1 MRKGFY
7 TKLAASNIKKNS
19 RTYIPYIIT
28 CIITAAMF
36 YIINSLSNNES
47 IKKLYGGETILITLG
62 YGTYVTAIF
71 AFIFLFYTNS
81 FLMKR
86 RKKEFGVLNILGM
99 EKRHISKVLL
109 LENIYIAFIT
119 MLLGIIIG
127 MVLDKAMFLILTK
140 MLGAEHS
147 PGFYISKEALI
158 HTVILFGIIFF
169 CIYLNSLRQIHL
181 SKPIELLNGGNV
193 GEKEPK
199 TKWFMAILGVI
210 CLAVGYYIS
219 VTSKNPVESLSSFLI
234 AVILVIAGTYL
245 IFIAGSIA
253 FLKSLRK
260 NKRYYYKTKHFT
272 AVSGMIYRM
281 KQNAVGLANICI
293 LSTMVLI
300 MISSTSSLVVGTN
313 DLVKTRYPNDITIYS
328 EDIDNE
334 KNIETMKNV
343 KQFLNDSKS
352 DVKNEIE
359 YSYID
364 FSVLKNKNQFYY
376 PENTNKMNMSDLD
389 KINTVFM
396 ISLDDYNSINSE
408 NETLNENEVLIYSR
422 RKEYEYS
429 TIQLFDTKYN
439 VKKNIKQAI
448 NNGRFFSNNL
458 TESIQIVVKD
468 RSILDKI
475 NNYLNENFKEDP
487 KEEQDLKEE
496 PAFKYLYGFDING
509 SEDSIKSLYNDI
521 KKLLKESNFIGDSEC
536 GQIQR
541 EGIKGLYGG
550 MFFLGIFLGSIFTM
564 ATILIIYYK
573 QISEGYEDK
582 ERFRI
587 MQNVGMS
594 HAEVKRSIH
603 SQIMTVFFMP
613 LIMAGIHVAFA
624 FPIVKQIL
632 MMLNLTNTRLYIIC
646 TIVCFVAFTII
657 YAVIYSL
664 TAKIYYHIVS
674 TRD

>member
-7 TKLAASNIKKNS
+7 IKLAASNIKKNS

-293 LSTMVLI
+293 LSTMVLV
-300 MISSTSSLVVGTN
+300 MISSTSSLVFGMN

-328 EDIDNE
+328 ENINNKENVEALE
-334 KNIETMKNV
+334 KVQKVIK
-343 KQFLNDSKS
+343 DSKS
-352 DVKNEIE
+352 DVNNEIE
-359 YSYID
+359 YSYIVLA
-364 FSVLKNKNQFYY
+364 VLKNKNKFYV
-376 PENTNKMNMSDLD
+376 PENFNKMSMSDLN
-389 KINTVFM
+389 KCNNILMT
-396 ISLDDYNSINSE
+396 SLDDYNSINSE
-408 NETLNENEVLIYSR
+408 NETLNDDEILIYSR

-429 TIQLFDTKYN
+429 TIQLFDTKYS
-439 VKKNIKQAI
+439 VKKKIKKPI
-448 NNGRFFSNNL
+448 DNGPFFSNNL
-458 TESIQIVVKD
+458 TESIQIVVKNK
-468 RSILDKI
+468 SILDEM
-475 NNYLNENFKEDP
+475 NNYLNENFKEEL
-487 KEEQDLKEE
+487 EEESAL
-496 PAFKYLYGFDING
+496 KYLYGFDING

>member
-7 TKLAASNIKKNS
+7 IKLAASNIKKNS

-293 LSTMVLI
+293 LSTMVLV
-300 MISSTSSLVVGTN
+300 MISSTSSLVFGMN

-328 EDIDNE
+328 ENINNKENVEALE
-334 KNIETMKNV
+334 KVQKVIK
-343 KQFLNDSKS
+343 DSKS
-352 DVKNEIE
+352 DVNNEIE
-359 YSYID
+359 YSYIVLA
-364 FSVLKNKNQFYY
+364 VLKNKNKFYV
-376 PENTNKMNMSDLD
+376 PENFNKMSMSDLN
-389 KINTVFM
+389 KCNNILMT
-396 ISLDDYNSINSE
+396 SLDDYNSINSE
-408 NETLNENEVLIYSR
+408 NETLNDDEILIYSR

-429 TIQLFDTKYN
+429 TIQLFDTKYS
-439 VKKNIKQAI
+439 VKKKIKKPI
-448 NNGRFFSNNL
+448 DNGPFFSNNL
-458 TESIQIVVKD
+458 TESIQIVVKNK
-468 RSILDKI
+468 SILDEM
-475 NNYLNENFKEDP
+475 NNYLNENFKEEL
-487 KEEQDLKEE
+487 EEESAL
-496 PAFKYLYGFDING
+496 KYLYGFDING
-509 SEDSIKSLYNDI
+509 SEDSINSLYNDI
-521 KKLLKESNFIGDSEC
+521 KKILKDNNFKGDSEC
-536 GQIQR
+536 KQIQR
-541 EGIKGLYGG
+541 DGLKGLYGG

>member
-119 MLLGIIIG
+119 ILLGIIIG

-300 MISSTSSLVVGTN
+300 MISSTSSLVFGMN

-328 EDIDNE
+328 ENINNKENVEALE
-334 KNIETMKNV
+334 KVQKVIK
-343 KQFLNDSKS
+343 DSKS
-352 DVKNEIE
+352 DVNNEIE
-359 YSYID
+359 YSYIVLA
-364 FSVLKNKNQFYY
+364 VLKNKNKFYV
-376 PENTNKMNMSDLD
+376 PENFNKMSMSDLN
-389 KINTVFM
+389 KCNNILMT
-396 ISLDDYNSINSE
+396 SLDDYNSINSE
-408 NETLNENEVLIYSR
+408 NETLNDDEILIYSR

-429 TIQLFDTKYN
+429 TIQLFDTKYS
-439 VKKNIKQAI
+439 VKKKIKKPI
-448 NNGRFFSNNL
+448 DNGPFFSNNL
-458 TESIQIVVKD
+458 TESIQIVVKNK
-468 RSILDKI
+468 SILDEM
-475 NNYLNENFKEDP
+475 NNYLNENFKEEL
-487 KEEQDLKEE
+487 EEESAL
-496 PAFKYLYGFDING
+496 KYLYGFDING
-509 SEDSIKSLYNDI
+509 SEDSINSLYNDI
-521 KKLLKESNFIGDSEC
+521 KKILKDNNFKGDSEC
-536 GQIQR
+536 KQIQR
-541 EGIKGLYGG
+541 DGLKGLYGG

>member
-1 MRKGFY
+1 
-7 TKLAASNIKKNS
+7 
-19 RTYIPYIIT
+19 
-28 CIITAAMF
+28 
-36 YIINSLSNNES
+36 
-47 IKKLYGGETILITLG
+47 
-62 YGTYVTAIF
+62 
-71 AFIFLFYTNS
+71 
-81 FLMKR
+81 
-86 RKKEFGVLNILGM
+86 
-99 EKRHISKVLL
+99 
-109 LENIYIAFIT
+109 
-119 MLLGIIIG
+119 
-127 MVLDKAMFLILTK
+127 
-140 MLGAEHS
+140 
-147 PGFYISKEALI
+147 
-158 HTVILFGIIFF
+158 
-169 CIYLNSLRQIHL
+169 
-181 SKPIELLNGGNV
+181 
-193 GEKEPK
+193 
-199 TKWFMAILGVI
+199 
-210 CLAVGYYIS
+210 
-219 VTSKNPVESLSSFLI
+219 
-234 AVILVIAGTYL
+234 
-245 IFIAGSIA
+245 
-253 FLKSLRK
+253 
-260 NKRYYYKTKHFT
+260 
-272 AVSGMIYRM
+272 
-281 KQNAVGLANICI
+281 
-293 LSTMVLI
+293 MVLI
-300 MISSTSSLVVGTN
+300 MISSTRSLVVGMN

-334 KNIETMKNV
+334 KNIETIKNV

-422 RKEYEYS
+422 RNEYEYS

-468 RSILDKI
+468 RSVLDKI

-509 SEDSIKSLYNDI
+509 SEDSKKSLYNDI

>member
-219 VTSKNPVESLSSFLI
+219 VTSKNPVESLNSFLI

-293 LSTMVLI
+293 LSTMVLV
-300 MISSTSSLVVGTN
+300 MISSTSSLVFGMN

-328 EDIDNE
+328 ENINNKENVEALE
-334 KNIETMKNV
+334 KVQKVIK
-343 KQFLNDSKS
+343 DSKS
-352 DVKNEIE
+352 DVNNEIE
-359 YSYID
+359 YSYIVLA
-364 FSVLKNKNQFYY
+364 VLKNKNKFYV
-376 PENTNKMNMSDLD
+376 PENFNKMSMSDLN
-389 KINTVFM
+389 KCNNILMT
-396 ISLDDYNSINSE
+396 SLDDYNSINSE
-408 NETLNENEVLIYSR
+408 NETLNDDEILIYSR

-429 TIQLFDTKYN
+429 TIQLFDTKYS
-439 VKKNIKQAI
+439 VKKKIKKPI
-448 NNGRFFSNNL
+448 DNGPFFSNNL
-458 TESIQIVVKD
+458 TESIQIVVKNK
-468 RSILDKI
+468 SILDEM
-475 NNYLNENFKEDP
+475 NNYLNENFKEEL
-487 KEEQDLKEE
+487 EEESAL
-496 PAFKYLYGFDING
+496 KYLYGFDING
-509 SEDSIKSLYNDI
+509 SEDSINSLYNDI
-521 KKLLKESNFIGDSEC
+521 KKILKDNNFKGDSEC
-536 GQIQR
+536 KQIQR
-541 EGIKGLYGG
+541 DGLKGLYGG

-632 MMLNLTNTRLYIIC
+632 MMLNLTNTRLYIIF

>member
-7 TKLAASNIKKNS
+7 TKLAANNIKKNS

-36 YIINSLSNNES
+36 YIINSLSNNKS
-47 IKKLYGGETILITLG
+47 IEKLYGGETILLTLS

-99 EKRHISKVLL
+99 EKRHISKVLFF
-109 LENIYIAFIT
+109 ENIYIAVIT
-119 MLLGIIIG
+119 ILSGIIIAI
-127 MVLDKAMFLILTK
+127 VLDKAMFLLLTK
-140 MLGAEHS
+140 MLGAEYS

-158 HTVILFGIIFF
+158 HTIILFSIIFL
-169 CIYLNSLRQIHL
+169 CIYINSLRQIHL

-199 TKWFMAILGVI
+199 TKWFMAIIGVI

-219 VTSKNPVESLSSFLI
+219 ITSKNPVQSLNLFFI

-300 MISSTSSLVVGTN
+300 MISSTCSLVVGMS
-313 DLVKTRYPNDITIYS
+313 DLVKTRYPNDITIYYK
-328 EDIDNE
+328 DTDNE
-334 KNIETMKNV
+334 NNNEIIKNV
-343 KQFLNDSKS
+343 QKFIKDSKS

-364 FSVLKNKNQFYY
+364 FAVLKNKNKFYY
-376 PENTNKMNMSDLD
+376 PENSNNISMSDLE
-389 KINTVFM
+389 KANSVFM
-396 ISLDDYNSINSE
+396 ITLEDYNNVNSE
-408 NETLNENEVLIYSR
+408 NETLKENEVLIYSR

-439 VKKNIKQAI
+439 VKKNIKKPV
-448 NNGRFFSNNL
+448 NNGQYFSNNL
-458 TESIQIVVKD
+458 TGSIQVVVKD
-468 RSILDKI
+468 KSIIEDV
-475 NNYLNENFKEDP
+475 NNYINANFKEDLV
-487 KEEQDLKEE
+487 EESALKH
-496 PAFKYLYGFDING
+496 LYGFDING
-509 SEDSIKSLYNDI
+509 SEDSKKSLYNDI
-521 KKLLKESNFIGDSEC
+521 KKFLKENNFTGDSEC
-536 GQIQR
+536 RQIQR
-541 EGIKGLYGG
+541 AGIKGLYGG

-564 ATILIIYYK
+564 AAILIIYYK

-594 HAEVKRSIH
+594 HSEVKRSIH

-613 LIMAGIHVAFA
+613 LIMAGIHIAFA

-632 MMLNLTNTRLYIIC
+632 MMLNLTNTGLYIIC
-646 TIVCFVAFTII
+646 TIGCFAAFAFI

-664 TAKIYYHIVS
+664 TAKIYYRIVS
-674 TRD
+674 THD

>member
-219 VTSKNPVESLSSFLI
+219 VTSKNPVESLNSFLI

-300 MISSTSSLVVGTN
+300 MISSTSSLVVGMN

-334 KNIETMKNV
+334 KNIETIKNV

-352 DVKNEIE
+352 DVNNEIE
-359 YSYID
+359 YSYIVLA
-364 FSVLKNKNQFYY
+364 VLKNKNKFYV
-376 PENTNKMNMSDLD
+376 PENFNKMSMSDLN
-389 KINTVFM
+389 KCNNILMT
-396 ISLDDYNSINSE
+396 SLDDYNSINSE
-408 NETLNENEVLIYSR
+408 NETLNDDEILIYSR

-429 TIQLFDTKYN
+429 TIQLFDTKYS
-439 VKKNIKQAI
+439 VKKKIKKPI
-448 NNGRFFSNNL
+448 DNGPFFSNNL
-458 TESIQIVVKD
+458 TESIQIVVKNK
-468 RSILDKI
+468 SILDEM
-475 NNYLNENFKEDP
+475 NNYLNENFKEEL
-487 KEEQDLKEE
+487 EEESAL
-496 PAFKYLYGFDING
+496 KYLYGFDING
-509 SEDSIKSLYNDI
+509 SEDSKKSLYNDI

>member
-127 MVLDKAMFLILTK
+127 IVLDKAMFLILTK

-293 LSTMVLI
+293 LSTMVLV
-300 MISSTSSLVVGTN
+300 MISSTSSLVFGMN

-328 EDIDNE
+328 ENINNKENVEALE
-334 KNIETMKNV
+334 KVQKVIK
-343 KQFLNDSKS
+343 DSKS
-352 DVKNEIE
+352 DVNNEIE
-359 YSYID
+359 YSYIVLA
-364 FSVLKNKNQFYY
+364 VLKNKNKFYV
-376 PENTNKMNMSDLD
+376 PENFNKMSMSDLN
-389 KINTVFM
+389 KCNNILMT
-396 ISLDDYNSINSE
+396 SLDDYNSINSE
-408 NETLNENEVLIYSR
+408 NETLNDDEILIYSR

-429 TIQLFDTKYN
+429 TIQLFDTKYS
-439 VKKNIKQAI
+439 VKKKIKKPI
-448 NNGRFFSNNL
+448 DNGPFFSNNL
-458 TESIQIVVKD
+458 TESIQIVVKNK
-468 RSILDKI
+468 SILDEM
-475 NNYLNENFKEDP
+475 NNYLNENFKEEL
-487 KEEQDLKEE
+487 EEESAL
-496 PAFKYLYGFDING
+496 KYLYGFDING
-509 SEDSIKSLYNDI
+509 SEDSKKSLYNDI

>member
-300 MISSTSSLVVGTN
+300 MISSTSSLVVGMN

-334 KNIETMKNV
+334 KNIETIKNV

-364 FSVLKNKNQFYY
+364 FSVLKNKNQFYV
-376 PENTNKMNMSDLD
+376 PENFNKMSMSDLN
-389 KINTVFM
+389 KCNNILMT
-396 ISLDDYNSINSE
+396 SLDDYNSINSE
-408 NETLNENEVLIYSR
+408 NETLNDDEILIYSR

-429 TIQLFDTKYN
+429 TIQLFDTKYS
-439 VKKNIKQAI
+439 VKKKIKKPI
-448 NNGRFFSNNL
+448 DNGPFFSNNL
-458 TESIQIVVKD
+458 TESIQIVVKNK
-468 RSILDKI
+468 SILDEM
-475 NNYLNENFKEDP
+475 NNYLNENFKEEL
-487 KEEQDLKEE
+487 EEESAL
-496 PAFKYLYGFDING
+496 KYLYGFDING
-509 SEDSIKSLYNDI
+509 SEDSINSLYNDI
-521 KKLLKESNFIGDSEC
+521 KKILKDNNFKGDSEC
-536 GQIQR
+536 KQIQR
-541 EGIKGLYGG
+541 DGLKGLYGG

>member
-1 MRKGFY
+1 
-7 TKLAASNIKKNS
+7 
-19 RTYIPYIIT
+19 
-28 CIITAAMF
+28 
-36 YIINSLSNNES
+36 
-47 IKKLYGGETILITLG
+47 
-62 YGTYVTAIF
+62 
-71 AFIFLFYTNS
+71 
-81 FLMKR
+81 
-86 RKKEFGVLNILGM
+86 
-99 EKRHISKVLL
+99 
-109 LENIYIAFIT
+109 
-119 MLLGIIIG
+119 

-293 LSTMVLI
+293 LSTMVLV
-300 MISSTSSLVVGTN
+300 MISSTSSLVFGMN

-328 EDIDNE
+328 ENINNKENVEALE
-334 KNIETMKNV
+334 KVQKVIK
-343 KQFLNDSKS
+343 DSKS
-352 DVKNEIE
+352 DVNNEIE
-359 YSYID
+359 YSYIVLA
-364 FSVLKNKNQFYY
+364 VLKNKNKFYV
-376 PENTNKMNMSDLD
+376 PENFNKMSMSDLN
-389 KINTVFM
+389 KCNNILMT
-396 ISLDDYNSINSE
+396 SLDDYNSINSE
-408 NETLNENEVLIYSR
+408 NETLNDDEILIYSR

-429 TIQLFDTKYN
+429 TIQLFDTKYS
-439 VKKNIKQAI
+439 VKKKIKKPI
-448 NNGRFFSNNL
+448 DNGPFFSNNL
-458 TESIQIVVKD
+458 TESIQIVVKNK
-468 RSILDKI
+468 SILDEM
-475 NNYLNENFKEDP
+475 NNYLNENFKEEL
-487 KEEQDLKEE
+487 EEESAL
-496 PAFKYLYGFDING
+496 KYLYGFDING
-509 SEDSIKSLYNDI
+509 SEDSKKSLYNDI

>member
-293 LSTMVLI
+293 LSTMVLV
-300 MISSTSSLVVGTN
+300 MISSTSSLVFGMN
-313 DLVKTRYPNDITIYS
+313 DLVKTRYPNDITIHS
-328 EDIDNE
+328 ENINNKENVEALE
-334 KNIETMKNV
+334 KVQKVIK
-343 KQFLNDSKS
+343 DSKS
-352 DVKNEIE
+352 DVNNEIE
-359 YSYID
+359 YSYIVLA
-364 FSVLKNKNQFYY
+364 VLKNKNKFYV
-376 PENTNKMNMSDLD
+376 PENFNKMSMSDLN
-389 KINTVFM
+389 KCNNILMT
-396 ISLDDYNSINSE
+396 SLDDYNSINSE
-408 NETLNENEVLIYSR
+408 NETLNDDEILIYSR

-429 TIQLFDTKYN
+429 TIQLFDTKYS
-439 VKKNIKQAI
+439 VKKKIKKPI
-448 NNGRFFSNNL
+448 DNGPFFSNNL
-458 TESIQIVVKD
+458 TESIQIVVKNK
-468 RSILDKI
+468 SILDEM
-475 NNYLNENFKEDP
+475 NNYLNENFKEEL
-487 KEEQDLKEE
+487 EEESAL
-496 PAFKYLYGFDING
+496 KYLYGFDING
-509 SEDSIKSLYNDI
+509 SEDSKKSLYNDI

>member
-7 TKLAASNIKKNS
+7 IKLAASNIKKNS

-300 MISSTSSLVVGTN
+300 MISSTSSLVVGMN

-334 KNIETMKNV
+334 KNIETIKNV

-352 DVKNEIE
+352 DVNNEIE
-359 YSYID
+359 YSYIVLA
-364 FSVLKNKNQFYY
+364 VLKNKNKFYV
-376 PENTNKMNMSDLD
+376 PENFNKMSMSDLN
-389 KINTVFM
+389 KCNNILMT
-396 ISLDDYNSINSE
+396 SLDDYNSINSE
-408 NETLNENEVLIYSR
+408 NETLNDDEILIYSR

-429 TIQLFDTKYN
+429 TIQLFDTKYS
-439 VKKNIKQAI
+439 VKKKIKKPI
-448 NNGRFFSNNL
+448 DNGPFFSNNL
-458 TESIQIVVKD
+458 TESIQIVVKNK
-468 RSILDKI
+468 SILDEM
-475 NNYLNENFKEDP
+475 NNYLNENFKEEL
-487 KEEQDLKEE
+487 EEESAL
-496 PAFKYLYGFDING
+496 KYLYGFDING
-509 SEDSIKSLYNDI
+509 SEDSKKSLYNDI

>member
-47 IKKLYGGETILITLG
+47 IKKLYGGETILITLS

-234 AVILVIAGTYL
+234 AVILAIAGTYL

-293 LSTMVLI
+293 LSTMVLV
-300 MISSTSSLVVGTN
+300 MISSTSSLVFGMN

-328 EDIDNE
+328 ENINNKENVEALE
-334 KNIETMKNV
+334 KVQKVIK
-343 KQFLNDSKS
+343 DSKS
-352 DVKNEIE
+352 DVNNEIE
-359 YSYID
+359 YSYIVLA
-364 FSVLKNKNQFYY
+364 VLKNKNKFYV
-376 PENTNKMNMSDLD
+376 PENFNKMSMSDLN
-389 KINTVFM
+389 KCNNILMT
-396 ISLDDYNSINSE
+396 SLDDYNSINSE
-408 NETLNENEVLIYSR
+408 NETLNDDEILIYSR

-429 TIQLFDTKYN
+429 TIQLFDTKYS
-439 VKKNIKQAI
+439 VKKKIKKPI
-448 NNGRFFSNNL
+448 DNGPFFSNNL
-458 TESIQIVVKD
+458 TESIQIVVKNK
-468 RSILDKI
+468 SILDEM
-475 NNYLNENFKEDP
+475 NNYLNENFKEEL
-487 KEEQDLKEE
+487 EEESAL
-496 PAFKYLYGFDING
+496 KYLYGFDING
-509 SEDSIKSLYNDI
+509 SEDSKKSLYNDI

>member
-7 TKLAASNIKKNS
+7 IKLAASNIKKNS

-293 LSTMVLI
+293 LSTMVLV
-300 MISSTSSLVVGTN
+300 MISSTSSLVFGMN

-328 EDIDNE
+328 ENINNKENVEALE
-334 KNIETMKNV
+334 KVQKVIK
-343 KQFLNDSKS
+343 DSKS
-352 DVKNEIE
+352 DVNNEIE
-359 YSYID
+359 YSYIVLA
-364 FSVLKNKNQFYY
+364 VLKNKNKFYV
-376 PENTNKMNMSDLD
+376 PENFNKMSMSDLN
-389 KINTVFM
+389 KCNNILMT
-396 ISLDDYNSINSE
+396 SLDDYNSINSE
-408 NETLNENEVLIYSR
+408 NETLNDDEILIYSR

-429 TIQLFDTKYN
+429 TIQLFDTKYS
-439 VKKNIKQAI
+439 VKKKIKKPI
-448 NNGRFFSNNL
+448 DNGPFFSNNL
-458 TESIQIVVKD
+458 TESIQIVVKNK
-468 RSILDKI
+468 SILDEM
-475 NNYLNENFKEDP
+475 NNYLNENFKEEL
-487 KEEQDLKEE
+487 EEESAL
-496 PAFKYLYGFDING
+496 KYLYGFDING
-509 SEDSIKSLYNDI
+509 SEDSKKSLYNDI

>member
-7 TKLAASNIKKNS
+7 IKLAASNIKKNS

-219 VTSKNPVESLSSFLI
+219 VTSKNPVESLNSFLI

-300 MISSTSSLVVGTN
+300 MISSTSSLVVGMN

-334 KNIETMKNV
+334 KNIETIKNV

-352 DVKNEIE
+352 DVNNEIE
-359 YSYID
+359 YSYIVLA
-364 FSVLKNKNQFYY
+364 VLKNKNKFYV
-376 PENTNKMNMSDLD
+376 PENFNKMSMSDLN
-389 KINTVFM
+389 KCNNILMT
-396 ISLDDYNSINSE
+396 SLDDYNSINSE
-408 NETLNENEVLIYSR
+408 NETLNDDEILIYSR

-429 TIQLFDTKYN
+429 TIQLFDTKYS
-439 VKKNIKQAI
+439 VKKKIKKPI
-448 NNGRFFSNNL
+448 DNGPFFSNNL
-458 TESIQIVVKD
+458 TESIQIVVKNK
-468 RSILDKI
+468 SILDEM
-475 NNYLNENFKEDP
+475 NNYLNENFKEEL
-487 KEEQDLKEE
+487 EEESAL
-496 PAFKYLYGFDING
+496 KYLYGFDING
-509 SEDSIKSLYNDI
+509 SEDSKKSLYNDI

>member
-293 LSTMVLI
+293 LSTMVLV
-300 MISSTSSLVVGTN
+300 MISSTSSLVFGMN

-328 EDIDNE
+328 ENINNKENVEALE
-334 KNIETMKNV
+334 KVQKVIK
-343 KQFLNDSKS
+343 DSKS
-352 DVKNEIE
+352 DVNNEIE
-359 YSYID
+359 YSYIVLA
-364 FSVLKNKNQFYY
+364 VLKNKNKFYV
-376 PENTNKMNMSDLD
+376 PENFNKMSMSDLN
-389 KINTVFM
+389 KCNNILMT
-396 ISLDDYNSINSE
+396 SLDDYNSINSE
-408 NETLNENEVLIYSR
+408 NETLNDDEILIYSR

-429 TIQLFDTKYN
+429 TIQLFDTKYS
-439 VKKNIKQAI
+439 VKKKIKKPI
-448 NNGRFFSNNL
+448 DNGPFFSNNL
-458 TESIQIVVKD
+458 TESIQIVVKNK
-468 RSILDKI
+468 SILDEMNKL
-475 NNYLNENFKEDP
+475 LNENFKEEL
-487 KEEQDLKEE
+487 EEESAL
-496 PAFKYLYGFDING
+496 KYLYGFDING
-509 SEDSIKSLYNDI
+509 SEDSKKSLYNDI

>member
-1 MRKGFY
+1 
-7 TKLAASNIKKNS
+7 
-19 RTYIPYIIT
+19 
-28 CIITAAMF
+28 
-36 YIINSLSNNES
+36 
-47 IKKLYGGETILITLG
+47 
-62 YGTYVTAIF
+62 
-71 AFIFLFYTNS
+71 
-81 FLMKR
+81 
-86 RKKEFGVLNILGM
+86 
-99 EKRHISKVLL
+99 
-109 LENIYIAFIT
+109 
-119 MLLGIIIG
+119 
-127 MVLDKAMFLILTK
+127 
-140 MLGAEHS
+140 
-147 PGFYISKEALI
+147 
-158 HTVILFGIIFF
+158 
-169 CIYLNSLRQIHL
+169 
-181 SKPIELLNGGNV
+181 
-193 GEKEPK
+193 
-199 TKWFMAILGVI
+199 
-210 CLAVGYYIS
+210 
-219 VTSKNPVESLSSFLI
+219 
-234 AVILVIAGTYL
+234 
-245 IFIAGSIA
+245 
-253 FLKSLRK
+253 
-260 NKRYYYKTKHFT
+260 
-272 AVSGMIYRM
+272 MIYRM

-300 MISSTSSLVVGTN
+300 MISSTSSLVVGMN

-334 KNIETMKNV
+334 KNIETIKNV

-422 RKEYEYS
+422 RNEYEYS

-439 VKKNIKQAI
+439 VKKNIKQSI

-468 RSILDKI
+468 RSVLDKI

-509 SEDSIKSLYNDI
+509 SEDSKKSLYNDI

>member
-47 IKKLYGGETILITLG
+47 IKKLYGGDTILITLG

-253 FLKSLRK
+253 FLKSLCK

-300 MISSTSSLVVGTN
+300 MISSTSSLVVGMN

-364 FSVLKNKNQFYY
+364 FSVLKNKNQFYV
-376 PENTNKMNMSDLD
+376 PENFNKMSMSDLN
-389 KINTVFM
+389 KCNNILMT
-396 ISLDDYNSINSE
+396 SLDDYNSINSE
-408 NETLNENEVLIYSR
+408 NETLNDDEILIYSR

-429 TIQLFDTKYN
+429 TIQLFDTKYS
-439 VKKNIKQAI
+439 VKKKIKKPI
-448 NNGRFFSNNL
+448 DNGPFFSNNL
-458 TESIQIVVKD
+458 TESIQIVVKNK
-468 RSILDKI
+468 SILDEM
-475 NNYLNENFKEDP
+475 NNYLNENFKEEL
-487 KEEQDLKEE
+487 EEESAL
-496 PAFKYLYGFDING
+496 KYLYGFDING
-509 SEDSIKSLYNDI
+509 SEDSINSLYNDI
-521 KKLLKESNFIGDSEC
+521 KKILKDNNFKGDSEC
-536 GQIQR
+536 KQIQR
-541 EGIKGLYGG
+541 DGLKGLYGG

>member
-7 TKLAASNIKKNS
+7 TKRAASNIKKNS

-293 LSTMVLI
+293 LSTMVLV
-300 MISSTSSLVVGTN
+300 MISSTSSLVFGMN

-328 EDIDNE
+328 ENINNKENVEALE
-334 KNIETMKNV
+334 KVQKVIK
-343 KQFLNDSKS
+343 DSKS
-352 DVKNEIE
+352 DVNNEIE
-359 YSYID
+359 YSYIVLA
-364 FSVLKNKNQFYY
+364 VLKNKNKFYV
-376 PENTNKMNMSDLD
+376 PENFNKMSMSDLN
-389 KINTVFM
+389 KCNNILMT
-396 ISLDDYNSINSE
+396 SLDDYNSINSE
-408 NETLNENEVLIYSR
+408 NETLNDDEILIYSR

-429 TIQLFDTKYN
+429 TIQLFDTKYS
-439 VKKNIKQAI
+439 VKKKIKKPI
-448 NNGRFFSNNL
+448 DNGPFFSNNL
-458 TESIQIVVKD
+458 TESIQIVVKNK
-468 RSILDKI
+468 SILDEM
-475 NNYLNENFKEDP
+475 NNYLNENFKEEL
-487 KEEQDLKEE
+487 EEESAL
-496 PAFKYLYGFDING
+496 KYLYGFDING
-509 SEDSIKSLYNDI
+509 SEDSKKSLYNDI

>member
-158 HTVILFGIIFF
+158 HTVIFFRHNFFF

-293 LSTMVLI
+293 LSTMVLV
-300 MISSTSSLVVGTN
+300 MISSTSSLVFGMN

-328 EDIDNE
+328 EN
-334 KNIETMKNV
+334 
-343 KQFLNDSKS
+343 
-352 DVKNEIE
+352 
-359 YSYID
+359 
-364 FSVLKNKNQFYY
+364 
-376 PENTNKMNMSDLD
+376 
-389 KINTVFM
+389 
-396 ISLDDYNSINSE
+396 
-408 NETLNENEVLIYSR
+408 
-422 RKEYEYS
+422 
-429 TIQLFDTKYN
+429 
-439 VKKNIKQAI
+439 I
-448 NNGRFFSNNL
+448 NNKENVEALEKVQKVIKRQ
-458 TESIQIVVKD
+458 QIRCK
-468 RSILDKI
+468 
-475 NNYLNENFKEDP
+475 
-487 KEEQDLKEE
+487 
-496 PAFKYLYGFDING
+496 
-509 SEDSIKSLYNDI
+509 
-521 KKLLKESNFIGDSEC
+521 
-536 GQIQR
+536 
-541 EGIKGLYGG
+541 
-550 MFFLGIFLGSIFTM
+550 
-564 ATILIIYYK
+564 
-573 QISEGYEDK
+573 
-582 ERFRI
+582 
-587 MQNVGMS
+587 
-594 HAEVKRSIH
+594 
-603 SQIMTVFFMP
+603 
-613 LIMAGIHVAFA
+613 
-624 FPIVKQIL
+624 
-632 MMLNLTNTRLYIIC
+632 
-646 TIVCFVAFTII
+646 
-657 YAVIYSL
+657 
-664 TAKIYYHIVS
+664 
-674 TRD
+674 

>member
-219 VTSKNPVESLSSFLI
+219 VTSKNPVESLNSFLI

-300 MISSTSSLVVGTN
+300 MISSTSSLVVGMN

-334 KNIETMKNV
+334 KNIETIKNV

-352 DVKNEIE
+352 DVNNEIE
-359 YSYID
+359 YSYIVLA
-364 FSVLKNKNQFYY
+364 VLKNKNKFYV
-376 PENTNKMNMSDLD
+376 PENFNKMSMSDLN
-389 KINTVFM
+389 KCNNILMT
-396 ISLDDYNSINSE
+396 SLDDYNSINSE
-408 NETLNENEVLIYSR
+408 NETLNDDEILIYSR

-429 TIQLFDTKYN
+429 TIQLFDTKYS
-439 VKKNIKQAI
+439 VKKKIKKPI
-448 NNGRFFSNNL
+448 DNGPFFSNNL
-458 TESIQIVVKD
+458 TESIQIVVKNK
-468 RSILDKI
+468 SILDEM
-475 NNYLNENFKEDP
+475 NNYLNENFKEEL
-487 KEEQDLKEE
+487 EEESAL
-496 PAFKYLYGFDING
+496 KYLYGFDING
-509 SEDSIKSLYNDI
+509 SEDSKKSLYNDI

-541 EGIKGLYGG
+541 EGIKGLYGV

>member
-293 LSTMVLI
+293 LSTMVLV
-300 MISSTSSLVVGTN
+300 MISSTSSLVFGMN

-328 EDIDNE
+328 ENINNKENVEALE
-334 KNIETMKNV
+334 KVQKVIK
-343 KQFLNDSKS
+343 DSKS
-352 DVKNEIE
+352 DVNNEIE
-359 YSYID
+359 YSYIVLA
-364 FSVLKNKNQFYY
+364 VLKNKNKFYV
-376 PENTNKMNMSDLD
+376 PENFNKMSMSDLN
-389 KINTVFM
+389 KCNNILMT
-396 ISLDDYNSINSE
+396 SLDDYNSINSE
-408 NETLNENEVLIYSR
+408 NETLNDDEILIYSR

-429 TIQLFDTKYN
+429 TIQLFDTKYS
-439 VKKNIKQAI
+439 VKKKIKKPI
-448 NNGRFFSNNL
+448 DNGPFFSNNL
-458 TESIQIVVKD
+458 TESIQIVVKNK
-468 RSILDKI
+468 SILDEM
-475 NNYLNENFKEDP
+475 NNYLNENFKEEL
-487 KEEQDLKEE
+487 EEESAL
-496 PAFKYLYGFDING
+496 KYLYGFDING
-509 SEDSIKSLYNDI
+509 SEDSINSLYNDI
-521 KKLLKESNFIGDSEC
+521 KKILKDNNFKGDSEC
-536 GQIQR
+536 KQIQR
-541 EGIKGLYGG
+541 DGLKGLYGG

>member
-1 MRKGFY
+1 
-7 TKLAASNIKKNS
+7 
-19 RTYIPYIIT
+19 
-28 CIITAAMF
+28 
-36 YIINSLSNNES
+36 
-47 IKKLYGGETILITLG
+47 
-62 YGTYVTAIF
+62 
-71 AFIFLFYTNS
+71 
-81 FLMKR
+81 
-86 RKKEFGVLNILGM
+86 M

-293 LSTMVLI
+293 LSTMVLV
-300 MISSTSSLVVGTN
+300 MISSTSSLVFGMN

-328 EDIDNE
+328 ENINNKENVEALE
-334 KNIETMKNV
+334 KVQKVIK
-343 KQFLNDSKS
+343 DSKS
-352 DVKNEIE
+352 DVNNEIE
-359 YSYID
+359 YSYIVLA
-364 FSVLKNKNQFYY
+364 VLKNKNKFYV
-376 PENTNKMNMSDLD
+376 PENFNKMSMSDLN
-389 KINTVFM
+389 KCNNILMT
-396 ISLDDYNSINSE
+396 SLDDYNSINSE
-408 NETLNENEVLIYSR
+408 NETLNDDEILIYSR

-429 TIQLFDTKYN
+429 TIQLFDTKYS
-439 VKKNIKQAI
+439 VKKKIKKPI
-448 NNGRFFSNNL
+448 DNGPFFSNNL
-458 TESIQIVVKD
+458 TESIQIVVKNK
-468 RSILDKI
+468 SILDEM
-475 NNYLNENFKEDP
+475 NNYLNENFKEEL
-487 KEEQDLKEE
+487 EEESAL
-496 PAFKYLYGFDING
+496 KYLYGFDING
-509 SEDSIKSLYNDI
+509 SEDSKKSLYNDI

>member
-140 MLGAEHS
+140 ILGAEHS

-293 LSTMVLI
+293 LSTMVLV
-300 MISSTSSLVVGTN
+300 MISSTSSLVFGMN

-328 EDIDNE
+328 ENINNKENVEALE
-334 KNIETMKNV
+334 KVQKVIK
-343 KQFLNDSKS
+343 DSKS
-352 DVKNEIE
+352 DVNNEIE
-359 YSYID
+359 YSYIVLA
-364 FSVLKNKNQFYY
+364 VLKNKNKFYV
-376 PENTNKMNMSDLD
+376 PENFNKMSMSDLN
-389 KINTVFM
+389 KCNNILMT
-396 ISLDDYNSINSE
+396 SLDDYNSINSE
-408 NETLNENEVLIYSR
+408 NETLNDDEILIYSR

-429 TIQLFDTKYN
+429 TIQLFDTKYS
-439 VKKNIKQAI
+439 VKKKIKKPI
-448 NNGRFFSNNL
+448 DNGPFFSNNL
-458 TESIQIVVKD
+458 TESIQIVVKNK
-468 RSILDKI
+468 SILDEM
-475 NNYLNENFKEDP
+475 NNYLNENFKEEL
-487 KEEQDLKEE
+487 EEESAL
-496 PAFKYLYGFDING
+496 KYLYGFDING
-509 SEDSIKSLYNDI
+509 SEDSKKSLYNDI

>member
-99 EKRHISKVLL
+99 EKRHILKVLL

-293 LSTMVLI
+293 LSTMVLV
-300 MISSTSSLVVGTN
+300 MISSTSSLVFGMN

-328 EDIDNE
+328 ENINNKENVEALE
-334 KNIETMKNV
+334 KVQKVIK
-343 KQFLNDSKS
+343 DSKS
-352 DVKNEIE
+352 DVNNEIE
-359 YSYID
+359 YSYIVLA
-364 FSVLKNKNQFYY
+364 VLKNKNKFYV
-376 PENTNKMNMSDLD
+376 PENFNKMSMSDLN
-389 KINTVFM
+389 KCNNILMT
-396 ISLDDYNSINSE
+396 SLDDYNSINSE
-408 NETLNENEVLIYSR
+408 NETLNDDEILIYSR

-429 TIQLFDTKYN
+429 TIQLFDTKYS
-439 VKKNIKQAI
+439 VKKKIKKPI
-448 NNGRFFSNNL
+448 DNGPFFSNNL
-458 TESIQIVVKD
+458 TESIQIVVKNK
-468 RSILDKI
+468 SILDEM
-475 NNYLNENFKEDP
+475 NNYLNENFKEEL
-487 KEEQDLKEE
+487 EEESAL
-496 PAFKYLYGFDING
+496 KYLYGFDING
-509 SEDSIKSLYNDI
+509 SEDSKKSLYNDI

>member
-219 VTSKNPVESLSSFLI
+219 VTSKNPVESLNSFLI

-300 MISSTSSLVVGTN
+300 MISSTSSLVVGMN

-334 KNIETMKNV
+334 KNIETIKNV

-364 FSVLKNKNQFYY
+364 FSVLKNKNQFYV
-376 PENTNKMNMSDLD
+376 PENFNKMSMSDLN
-389 KINTVFM
+389 KCNNILMT
-396 ISLDDYNSINSE
+396 SLDDYNSINSE
-408 NETLNENEVLIYSR
+408 NETLNDDEILIYSR

-429 TIQLFDTKYN
+429 TIQLFDTKYS
-439 VKKNIKQAI
+439 VKKKIKKPI
-448 NNGRFFSNNL
+448 DNGPFFSNNL
-458 TESIQIVVKD
+458 TESIQIVVKNK
-468 RSILDKI
+468 SILDEM
-475 NNYLNENFKEDP
+475 NNYLNENFKEEL
-487 KEEQDLKEE
+487 EEESAL
-496 PAFKYLYGFDING
+496 KYLYGFDING

>member
-300 MISSTSSLVVGTN
+300 MISSTSSLVVGMN

-328 EDIDNE
+328 ENINNKENVEALE
-334 KNIETMKNV
+334 KVQKVIK
-343 KQFLNDSKS
+343 DSKS
-352 DVKNEIE
+352 DVNNEIE
-359 YSYID
+359 YSYIVLA
-364 FSVLKNKNQFYY
+364 VLKNKNKFYV
-376 PENTNKMNMSDLD
+376 PENFNKMSMSDLN
-389 KINTVFM
+389 KCNNILMT
-396 ISLDDYNSINSE
+396 SLDDYNSINSE
-408 NETLNENEVLIYSR
+408 NETLNDDEILIYSR

-429 TIQLFDTKYN
+429 TIQLFDTKYS
-439 VKKNIKQAI
+439 VKKKIKKPI
-448 NNGRFFSNNL
+448 DNGPFFSNNL
-458 TESIQIVVKD
+458 TESIQIVVKNK
-468 RSILDKI
+468 SILDEM
-475 NNYLNENFKEDP
+475 NNYLNENFKEEL
-487 KEEQDLKEE
+487 EEESAL
-496 PAFKYLYGFDING
+496 KYLYGFDING
-509 SEDSIKSLYNDI
+509 SEDSKKSLYNDI

>member
-219 VTSKNPVESLSSFLI
+219 VTSKNPVESLNSFLI

-300 MISSTSSLVVGTN
+300 MISSTSSLVVGMN

-334 KNIETMKNV
+334 KNIETIKNV

-352 DVKNEIE
+352 DVNNEIE
-359 YSYID
+359 YSYIVLA
-364 FSVLKNKNQFYY
+364 VLKNKNKFYV
-376 PENTNKMNMSDLD
+376 PENFNKMSMSDLN
-389 KINTVFM
+389 KCNNILMT
-396 ISLDDYNSINSE
+396 SLDDYNSINSE
-408 NETLNENEVLIYSR
+408 NETLNDDEILIYSR

-429 TIQLFDTKYN
+429 TIQLFDTKYS
-439 VKKNIKQAI
+439 VKKKIKKPI
-448 NNGRFFSNNL
+448 DNGPFFSNNL
-458 TESIQIVVKD
+458 TESIQIVVKNK
-468 RSILDKI
+468 SILDEM
-475 NNYLNENFKEDP
+475 NNYLNENFKEEL
-487 KEEQDLKEE
+487 EEESAL
-496 PAFKYLYGFDING
+496 KYLYGFDING
-509 SEDSIKSLYNDI
+509 SEDSKKSLYNDI

-657 YAVIYSL
+657 YVVIYSL

>member
-293 LSTMVLI
+293 LSTMVLV
-300 MISSTSSLVVGTN
+300 MISSTSSLVFGMN

-328 EDIDNE
+328 ENINNKENVEALE
-334 KNIETMKNV
+334 KVQKVIK
-343 KQFLNDSKS
+343 DSKS
-352 DVKNEIE
+352 DVNNEIE
-359 YSYID
+359 YSYIVLA
-364 FSVLKNKNQFYY
+364 VLKNKNKFYV
-376 PENTNKMNMSDLD
+376 PENFNKMSMSDLN
-389 KINTVFM
+389 KCNNILMT
-396 ISLDDYNSINSE
+396 SLDDYNSINSE
-408 NETLNENEVLIYSR
+408 NETLNDDEILIYSR

-429 TIQLFDTKYN
+429 TIQLFDTKYS
-439 VKKNIKQAI
+439 VKKKIKKPI
-448 NNGRFFSNNL
+448 DNGPFFSNNL
-458 TESIQIVVKD
+458 TESIQIVVKNK
-468 RSILDKI
+468 SILDEM
-475 NNYLNENFKEDP
+475 NNYLNENFKEEL
-487 KEEQDLKEE
+487 EEESAL
-496 PAFKYLYGFDING
+496 KYLYGFDING
-509 SEDSIKSLYNDI
+509 SEDSKKSLYNDI

-657 YAVIYSL
+657 YAVINSL

>member
-293 LSTMVLI
+293 LSTMVLV
-300 MISSTSSLVVGTN
+300 MISSTSSLVFGMN

-328 EDIDNE
+328 ENINNKENVEALE
-334 KNIETMKNV
+334 KVQKVIK
-343 KQFLNDSKS
+343 DSKS
-352 DVKNEIE
+352 DVNNEIE
-359 YSYID
+359 YSYIVLA
-364 FSVLKNKNQFYY
+364 VLKNKNKFYV
-376 PENTNKMNMSDLD
+376 PENFNKMSMSDLN
-389 KINTVFM
+389 KCNNILMT
-396 ISLDDYNSINSE
+396 SLDDYNSINSE
-408 NETLNENEVLIYSR
+408 NETLNDDEILIYSR

-429 TIQLFDTKYN
+429 TIQLFDTKYS
-439 VKKNIKQAI
+439 VKKKIKKPI
-448 NNGRFFSNNL
+448 DNGPFFSNNL
-458 TESIQIVVKD
+458 TESIQIVVKNK
-468 RSILDKI
+468 SILDEM
-475 NNYLNENFKEDP
+475 NNYLNENFKEEL
-487 KEEQDLKEE
+487 EEESAL
-496 PAFKYLYGFDING
+496 KYLYGFDING
-509 SEDSIKSLYNDI
+509 SEDSINSLYNDI
-521 KKLLKESNFIGDSEC
+521 KKILKDNNFKGDSEC
-536 GQIQR
+536 KQIQR
-541 EGIKGLYGG
+541 DGLKGLYGG

-632 MMLNLTNTRLYIIC
+632 MMLNLTNTRLYIIF

>member
-293 LSTMVLI
+293 LSTMVLV
-300 MISSTSSLVVGTN
+300 MISSTSSLVFGMN

-328 EDIDNE
+328 ENINNKENVEALE
-334 KNIETMKNV
+334 KVQKVIK
-343 KQFLNDSKS
+343 DSKS
-352 DVKNEIE
+352 DVNNEIE
-359 YSYID
+359 YSYIVLA
-364 FSVLKNKNQFYY
+364 VLKNKNKFYV
-376 PENTNKMNMSDLD
+376 PENFNKMSMSDLN
-389 KINTVFM
+389 KCNNILMT
-396 ISLDDYNSINSE
+396 SLDDYNSINSE
-408 NETLNENEVLIYSR
+408 NETLNDDEILIYSR

-429 TIQLFDTKYN
+429 TIQLFDTKYS
-439 VKKNIKQAI
+439 VKKKIKKPI
-448 NNGRFFSNNL
+448 DNGPFFSNNL
-458 TESIQIVVKD
+458 TESIQIVVKNK
-468 RSILDKI
+468 SILDEM
-475 NNYLNENFKEDP
+475 NNYLNENFKEEL
-487 KEEQDLKEE
+487 EEESAL
-496 PAFKYLYGFDING
+496 KYLYGFDING

>member
-293 LSTMVLI
+293 LSTMVLV
-300 MISSTSSLVVGTN
+300 MISSTSSLVFGMN

-328 EDIDNE
+328 ENINNKENVEALE
-334 KNIETMKNV
+334 KVQKVIK
-343 KQFLNDSKS
+343 DSKS
-352 DVKNEIE
+352 DVNNEIE
-359 YSYID
+359 YSYIVLA
-364 FSVLKNKNQFYY
+364 VLKNKNKFYV
-376 PENTNKMNMSDLD
+376 PENFNKMSMSDLN
-389 KINTVFM
+389 KCNNILMT
-396 ISLDDYNSINSE
+396 SLDDYNSINSE
-408 NETLNENEVLIYSR
+408 NETLNDDEILIYSR

-429 TIQLFDTKYN
+429 TIQLFDTKYS
-439 VKKNIKQAI
+439 VKKKIKKPI
-448 NNGRFFSNNL
+448 DNGPFFSNNL
-458 TESIQIVVKD
+458 TESIQIVVKNK
-468 RSILDKI
+468 SILDEM
-475 NNYLNENFKEDP
+475 NNYLNENFKEEL
-487 KEEQDLKEE
+487 EEESAL
-496 PAFKYLYGFDING
+496 KYLYGFDING
-509 SEDSIKSLYNDI
+509 SEDSKKSLYNDI

-536 GQIQR
+536 VQIQR

>member
-1 MRKGFY
+1 
-7 TKLAASNIKKNS
+7 
-19 RTYIPYIIT
+19 
-28 CIITAAMF
+28 
-36 YIINSLSNNES
+36 
-47 IKKLYGGETILITLG
+47 
-62 YGTYVTAIF
+62 
-71 AFIFLFYTNS
+71 
-81 FLMKR
+81 
-86 RKKEFGVLNILGM
+86 
-99 EKRHISKVLL
+99 
-109 LENIYIAFIT
+109 
-119 MLLGIIIG
+119 
-127 MVLDKAMFLILTK
+127 
-140 MLGAEHS
+140 
-147 PGFYISKEALI
+147 
-158 HTVILFGIIFF
+158 
-169 CIYLNSLRQIHL
+169 
-181 SKPIELLNGGNV
+181 
-193 GEKEPK
+193 
-199 TKWFMAILGVI
+199 
-210 CLAVGYYIS
+210 
-219 VTSKNPVESLSSFLI
+219 
-234 AVILVIAGTYL
+234 
-245 IFIAGSIA
+245 
-253 FLKSLRK
+253 
-260 NKRYYYKTKHFT
+260 
-272 AVSGMIYRM
+272 MIYRM

-300 MISSTSSLVVGTN
+300 MISSTSSLVVGMN

-334 KNIETMKNV
+334 KNIETIKNV

-422 RKEYEYS
+422 RNEYEYS

-468 RSILDKI
+468 RSVLDKI

-509 SEDSIKSLYNDI
+509 SEDSKKSLYNDI

>member
-1 MRKGFY
+1 
-7 TKLAASNIKKNS
+7 
-19 RTYIPYIIT
+19 
-28 CIITAAMF
+28 
-36 YIINSLSNNES
+36 
-47 IKKLYGGETILITLG
+47 
-62 YGTYVTAIF
+62 
-71 AFIFLFYTNS
+71 
-81 FLMKR
+81 
-86 RKKEFGVLNILGM
+86 
-99 EKRHISKVLL
+99 
-109 LENIYIAFIT
+109 
-119 MLLGIIIG
+119 
-127 MVLDKAMFLILTK
+127 
-140 MLGAEHS
+140 
-147 PGFYISKEALI
+147 
-158 HTVILFGIIFF
+158 
-169 CIYLNSLRQIHL
+169 
-181 SKPIELLNGGNV
+181 
-193 GEKEPK
+193 
-199 TKWFMAILGVI
+199 
-210 CLAVGYYIS
+210 
-219 VTSKNPVESLSSFLI
+219 
-234 AVILVIAGTYL
+234 
-245 IFIAGSIA
+245 
-253 FLKSLRK
+253 
-260 NKRYYYKTKHFT
+260 
-272 AVSGMIYRM
+272 
-281 KQNAVGLANICI
+281 
-293 LSTMVLI
+293 MVLI
-300 MISSTSSLVVGTN
+300 MISSTSSLVVGMN

-334 KNIETMKNV
+334 KNIETIKNV

-422 RKEYEYS
+422 RNEYEYS

-468 RSILDKI
+468 RSVLDKI

-509 SEDSIKSLYNDI
+509 SEDSKKSLYNDI

>member
-119 MLLGIIIG
+119 ILLGIIIG

-300 MISSTSSLVVGTN
+300 MISSTSSLVVGMN

-334 KNIETMKNV
+334 KNIETIKNV

-352 DVKNEIE
+352 DVNNEIE
-359 YSYID
+359 YSYIVLA
-364 FSVLKNKNQFYY
+364 VLKNKNKFYV
-376 PENTNKMNMSDLD
+376 PENFNKMSMSDLN
-389 KINTVFM
+389 KCNNILMT
-396 ISLDDYNSINSE
+396 SLDDYNSINSE
-408 NETLNENEVLIYSR
+408 NETLNDDEILIYSR

-429 TIQLFDTKYN
+429 TIQLFDTKYS
-439 VKKNIKQAI
+439 VKKKIKKPI
-448 NNGRFFSNNL
+448 DNGPFFSNNL
-458 TESIQIVVKD
+458 TESIQIVVKNK
-468 RSILDKI
+468 SILDEM
-475 NNYLNENFKEDP
+475 NNYLNENFKEEL
-487 KEEQDLKEE
+487 EEESAL
-496 PAFKYLYGFDING
+496 KYLYGFDING
-509 SEDSIKSLYNDI
+509 SEDSKKSLYNDI

>member
-281 KQNAVGLANICI
+281 KHNAVGLANICI
-293 LSTMVLI
+293 LSTMVLV
-300 MISSTSSLVVGTN
+300 MISSTSSLVFGMN

-328 EDIDNE
+328 ENINNKENVEALE
-334 KNIETMKNV
+334 KVQKVIK
-343 KQFLNDSKS
+343 DSKS
-352 DVKNEIE
+352 DVNNEIE
-359 YSYID
+359 YSYIVLA
-364 FSVLKNKNQFYY
+364 VLKNKNKFYV
-376 PENTNKMNMSDLD
+376 PENFNKMSMSDLN
-389 KINTVFM
+389 KCNNILMT
-396 ISLDDYNSINSE
+396 SLDDYNSINSE
-408 NETLNENEVLIYSR
+408 NETLNDDEILIYSR

-429 TIQLFDTKYN
+429 TIQLFDTKYS
-439 VKKNIKQAI
+439 VKKKIKKPI
-448 NNGRFFSNNL
+448 DNGPFFSNNL
-458 TESIQIVVKD
+458 TESIQIVVKNK
-468 RSILDKI
+468 SILDEM
-475 NNYLNENFKEDP
+475 NNYLNENFKEEL
-487 KEEQDLKEE
+487 EEESAL
-496 PAFKYLYGFDING
+496 KYLYGFDING
-509 SEDSIKSLYNDI
+509 SEDSKKSLYNDI